1 MYNAPAMRT
10 LMATRRWASALAVL
24 ALAATCASA
33 LAGVETDLEQGIG
46 DFLAQAFIAQR
57 GRLSQP
63 PIEEWIDGMGAEL
76 LEVTPRQD
84 LHYRFIILDSPEANG
99 FALPGGWVFLTAG
112 LLESARGDD
121 EIASV
126 MAHELAHLVDRDFQR
141 VTARGLLWLGVTELV
156 REGGRDDLVPL
167 VQGAA
172 LVNILRHSRRQE
184 AQADDVGA
192 GIAWDA
198 GYDPTTLID
207 FLGTEPGWSYLETV
221 FATHPHPERRGEWI
235 RERVA
240 QLRADDPEGALG
252 VARSLLQRGRATR
265 ARQMLEQPLGGGLEA
280 QRVALLAR
288 AEALAAQR
296 ARDGSAPAALSDAD
310 LTALA
315 SAQASIDRAR
325 ERDEATRAGA
335 WRRLRAMWDDAQIER
350 ALLVAQAFDPELTDV
365 AYLALLAQTVDLMHR
380 AARGGNLVARTL
392 SLRAGAVLGARE
404 LAGDLS
410 HAHCAPGDL
419 PVLQATAAA
428 TVALSDGIAAEGAA
442 EMAEL
447 ARLAA
452 EYHEAARM
460 VAPLLLELA
469 SAGEGDPMGRLVFSR
484 FMITQAQVTML
495 AARIARLDGAC
506 DALAAGTWR
515 AAIDVY
521 RLRLNLAGVTA
532 ASGARPGLL
541 CALARRAG
549 SSAGRLKDSWR
560 ATGALGDA
568 VVDQLD
574 RRLVPDERE
583 FGSALRSTQ
592 IVIRL
597 SFLDAKEQGATG
609 PKGNPTSEGADTVA
623 LRGAVGHPQ

>member
-1 MYNAPAMRT
+1 MRALIILALVAACAPA
-10 LMATRRWASALAVL
+10 S
-24 ALAATCASA
+24 
-33 LAGVETDLEQGIG
+33 AGVETDLEQGIG
-46 DFLAQAFIAQR
+46 DFLARGFIAQR

-63 PIEEWIDGMGAEL
+63 PIDEWIARMGDEL
-76 LEVTPRQD
+76 LEHTPRRD
-84 LHYRFIILDSPEANG
+84 LRYRFIVLDSPEANG

-112 LLESARGDD
+112 LLETARSDD
-121 EIASV
+121 EIAAV
-126 MAHELAHLVDRDFQR
+126 MAHELGHLADRDFQR
-141 VTARGLLWLGVTELV
+141 MTARGLLWLGVVELV
-156 REGGRDDLVPL
+156 RDGGRDDLVPL

-192 GIAWDA
+192 AIAWDA

-221 FATHPHPERRGEWI
+221 FATHPHPGRRGEWI

-240 QLRADDPEGALG
+240 QLRADDPEGALD
-252 VARSLLQRGRATR
+252 VARSLLRRGRATQ
-265 ARQMLEQPLGGGLEA
+265 ARRMLEQPLGGALEV

-288 AEALAAQR
+288 VEALATER
-296 ARDGSAPAALSDAD
+296 TRDGSAPAALSDAE
-310 LTALA
+310 LAALV
-315 SAQASIDRAR
+315 SAQARIDQAR
-325 ERDEATRAGA
+325 ERDEETRAEA

-392 SLRAGAVLGARE
+392 SLRAGVAVGARA
-404 LAGDLS
+404 LAGELS
-410 HAHCAPGDL
+410 RAGCAPEEL

-428 TVALSDGIAAEGAA
+428 AVALSEGIAAEGAV
-442 EMAEL
+442 EVSGL
-447 ARLAA
+447 AGLAA

-469 SAGEGDPMGRLVFSR
+469 SAGEGDPIGRLVFSR
-484 FMITQAQVTML
+484 FMITQAQVTAL
-495 AARIARLDGAC
+495 AARIARLDAAC
-506 DALAAGTWR
+506 DTLAADTWR

-521 RLRLNLAGVTA
+521 RLRLNVAGVTA
-532 ASGARPGLL
+532 PPGARPALL

-549 SSAGRLKDSWR
+549 SSAGRLKDAWR

-568 VVDQLD
+568 VVDQLAC
-574 RRLVPDERE
+574 RLVPDGRE

-597 SFLDAKEQGATG
+597 SFLDAKEQDAGG
-609 PKGNPTSEGADTVA
+609 PKGKSTCEGADTVA